1 MPRAERLQKSFIMDI
16 FIDAKQS
23 LVSCSDGM
31 QKPNMLQS
39 ELSLVERLNAA
50 IQHTSFTTA
59 TTSPDPNSCKW
70 YPMMTKEKVYG
81 LKTLPSSQG
90 ASLSTIRVRVDKH
103 RPLSNIDAT
112 YTQ

>member
-1 MPRAERLQKSFIMDI
+1 MHRAERLQRNLII
-16 FIDAKQS
+16 EILIDAKQS
-23 LVSCSDGM
+23 LVSCSDGT

-39 ELSLVERLNAA
+39 ELSLDERLNAA
-50 IQHTSFTTA
+50 IQHTSSTTA

-81 LKTLPSSQG
+81 SKTLPSSQG
-90 ASLSTIRVRVDKH
+90 ASLSTIKVRVDKH
-103 RPLSNIDAT
+103 HSLSNIDAM